1 MHQIIEPVF
10 LQIFEWVVLGL
21 YGLAMASIVLYSFGQ
36 LHLVLTFVRHRRRV
50 QQEPALQGNDN
61 LPFVTIQLPIYNELY
76 VVERLL
82 DAVAAMDYPKDS
94 FEIQLL
100 DDSTDETVD
109 VAAKKIATLQ
119 EQGIQVS
126 HVRRPDRVGFKAGAL
141 AYGME
146 IAKGDYLA
154 IFDADFLPRPNY
166 LRTAMAHFTDPN
178 IGVVQARWEHIN
190 RTYSLFT
197 EAQAFHLDAHF
208 TIEQFS
214 RGVGGYYLN
223 FNGTAGIWRK
233 ECIIDAGGW
242 EADTLTEDL
251 DLSYRAQI
259 KGWKFRYVDGIGTP
273 AELPVEMGA
282 IKSQQYRWM
291 KGGAEVARKMLWNVW
306 KSDAPLIRK
315 LHGTM
320 HLLSSS
326 VFLVVLIL
334 GTMSVPLLWLKH
346 EIFHGQVDF
355 LLLPVTALMTSFII
369 LALMYLVTFIHREGG
384 IAGGLRRLFLYYIPF
399 LSFSMGLSLHN
410 SIAVLQG
417 WGGKKTP
424 FIRTPKFNTLTKSDT
439 WKHVKYNTSKISL
452 SVYGELFLMLYFAF
466 GIAMAFY
473 FQDLAILPF
482 FLMELV
488 GFGAMGIFSLLH
500 SLRRVHPA

>member
-1 MHQIIEPVF
+1 MF

-21 YGLAMASIVLYSFGQ
+21 YGLAMISIVLYSLGQ
-36 LHLVLTFVRHRRRV
+36 LHLVVTFLRNRKKVSP
-50 QQEPALQGNDN
+50 EPALVGNDN

-82 DAVAAMDYPKDS
+82 DAMAAMDYPKDC

-100 DDSTDETVD
+100 DDSTDETIE
-109 VAAKKIATLQ
+109 VAAKKVAELRAAGLDI
-119 EQGIQVS
+119 S
-126 HVRRPDRVGFKAGAL
+126 HVRRPERVGFKAGAL
-141 AYGME
+141 GYGLDL
-146 IAKGDYLA
+146 AKGDLIA
-154 IFDADFLPRPNY
+154 IFDADFLPRPSY
-166 LRTAMAHFTDPN
+166 LRRAVANFTDPN

-190 RTYSLFT
+190 RSYSIFT

-208 TIEQFS
+208 TVEQFS
-214 RGVGGYYLN
+214 RGKGGYYLN
-223 FNGTAGIWRK
+223 FNGTAGVWRK
-233 ECIIDAGGW
+233 TCIIDAGGW

-259 KGWKFRYVDGIGTP
+259 KGWRFRYIDEIGAP

-306 KSDAPLIRK
+306 KSDAPFVRK

-334 GTMSVPLLWLKH
+334 GTMSVPMLWLKH
-346 EIFHGQVDF
+346 EVFLGQVDF
-355 LLLPVTALMTSFII
+355 MILPVTALLTSFVI
-369 LALMYLVTFIHREGG
+369 LGMMYLVTFNHREGG
-384 IAGGLRRLFLYYIPF
+384 WKGGLKRLFLFYIPF

-410 SIAVLQG
+410 SIAVIQG
-417 WGGKKTP
+417 WWGKKTP
-424 FIRTPKFNTLTKSDT
+424 FIRTPKFNTLKKSDK
-439 WKHVKYNTSKISL
+439 WKHVKYTTSKISL
-452 SVYGELFLMLYFAF
+452 SVWGELFLMLYFAF
-466 GIAMAFY
+466 GIVLAFR
-473 FQDLAILPF
+473 FEDFSILPF
-482 FLMELV
+482 LIMELV

-500 SLRRVHPA
+500 SMRRVSPA